1 MEYSA
6 TLTMDTIEQTLAEGE
21 ATIARVRRSQ
31 MVLIRE
37 ADRRQTLLADGC
49 RSLVEWVTGRLDVAP
64 DTAKTLV
71 ATARRLETLPTVEAA
86 VADGSISFD
95 RTAAV
100 ARIAGPSEDATI
112 VDELAIYDVA
122 GICLLYTSPSP
133 RDRTR
138 SRMPSSA

>member
-37 ADRRQTLLADGC
+37 ADRRQTALADGC
-49 RSLVEWVTGRLDVAP
+49 RSLVEWVTGRLDVAA

-71 ATARRLETLPTVEAA
+71 ATARRLETLPSVEAA

-100 ARIAGPSEDATI
+100 ARIAGPSED
-112 VDELAIYDVA
+112 
-122 GICLLYTSPSP
+122 CLLYTSPSP
-133 RDRTR
+133 RDRT
-138 SRMPSSA
+138 